1 MSYSFS
7 SGATFSLQSFS
18 FPAPELVLCRNMRT
32 KEMGDGGLVIC
43 VYVSI
48 LLFCKSRWCGRGIDD
63 KLLVISTDSLCYAT
77 LLIVY

>member
-7 SGATFSLQSFS
+7 SDATFSLHSFS
-18 FPAPELVLCRNMRT
+18 FPAPELILYRNMRT

-43 VYVSI
+43 VCLCPFSY
-48 LLFCKSRWCGRGIDD
+48 FANADGGIDD